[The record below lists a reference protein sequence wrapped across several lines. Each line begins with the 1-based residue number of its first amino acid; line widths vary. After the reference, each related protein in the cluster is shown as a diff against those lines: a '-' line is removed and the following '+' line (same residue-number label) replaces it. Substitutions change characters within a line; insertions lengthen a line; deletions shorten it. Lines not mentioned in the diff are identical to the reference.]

1 MHRFR
6 LFGAV
11 LAMLAVMGASAKAQQ
26 PRPRQGDLKV
36 GDAAPDFTV
45 KDVLGKQALKLSDL
59 NGKPVVIIFGS
70 CT

>member
-1 MHRFR
+1 MRYDSR
-6 LFGAV
+6 ICALTI
-11 LAMLAVMGASAKAQQ
+11 LLTAMSVALAQQ

-45 KDVLGKQALKLSDL
+45 KDVQGKQSLKLADL
-59 NGKPVVIIFGS
+59 KGQPVVVIFGS